1 MGDLLVAAG
10 LFVAAFLLGSIPFG
24 LIISK
29 VFYHTDLREHGS
41 GNIGTTNAIRT
52 MGKVGGYAVFVLDFG
67 KGLLSGV
74 LAWAFSMQFLPGG
87 GLEPGAL
94 VTYDTMLAVAFLGCV
109 WGHIFCP
116 WLGFKGGKGIAVAV
130 GCLFVTFGRIGA
142 CLELLIFIVLVVA
155 TKRVSVGSIAAAA
168 ACPFFALYFFWGDWL
183 AWLFCTVAGLTV
195 VWAHRENIKRLRA
208 GTESRIGD
216 KGKKKE
222 AYGTHMK
229 IAVIGAGSWG
239 TALAQLLACNGNEV
253 GLWAR
258 KPEVVEA
265 VNASHA
271 NPRYLSEVELSPRIV
286 ATTSYEEALAGAQA
300 AVIVTPSSVM
310 RDVAGV
316 LAEAVDDDFPVII
329 CSKGVEE
336 GSGLLPVEVFE
347 AEMGNASRLAVLSGP
362 NFAAEVIRGIP
373 SGTVIAG
380 SNEETAAFFQ
390 QLFASE
396 TFRTYVSDDVCGV
409 ELCAAF
415 KNVIAIAVGVS
426 YGLGYGD
433 NTAAMLMTRGLAE
446 MSRLVV
452 RCGGQAITC
461 MGLAG
466 TGDLV
471 ATCTSE
477 HSRNRR
483 FGKLLAEGGTLE
495 EFAAQTHMVAEGAL
509 ACKTLK
515 TLADCYDVELPITD
529 VVRSIAWEGADP
541 HDVAKT
547 LTSRPLTTEF
557 YGL

>member
-1 MGDLLVAAG
+1 
-10 LFVAAFLLGSIPFG
+10 
-24 LIISK
+24 
-29 VFYHTDLREHGS
+29 
-41 GNIGTTNAIRT
+41 
-52 MGKVGGYAVFVLDFG
+52 
-67 KGLLSGV
+67 
-74 LAWAFSMQFLPGG
+74 
-87 GLEPGAL
+87 
-94 VTYDTMLAVAFLGCV
+94 
-109 WGHIFCP
+109 
-116 WLGFKGGKGIAVAV
+116 
-130 GCLFVTFGRIGA
+130 
-142 CLELLIFIVLVVA
+142 
-155 TKRVSVGSIAAAA
+155 
-168 ACPFFALYFFWGDWL
+168 
-183 AWLFCTVAGLTV
+183 
-195 VWAHRENIKRLRA
+195 
-208 GTESRIGD
+208 
-216 KGKKKE
+216 
-222 AYGTHMK
+222 MK

-239 TALAQLLACNGNEV
+239 TALAQQLACNGNEV

-258 KPEVVEA
+258 KPEVVDA

-286 ATTSYEEALAGAQA
+286 ATTSYE
-300 AVIVTPSSVM
+300 
-310 RDVAGV
+310 
-316 LAEAVDDDFPVII
+316 DDDFPVII

-336 GSGLLPVEVFE
+336 GSGLLPGEVFE

-373 SGTVIAG
+373 SGTVIAS

>member
-1 MGDLLVAAG
+1 
-10 LFVAAFLLGSIPFG
+10 
-24 LIISK
+24 
-29 VFYHTDLREHGS
+29 
-41 GNIGTTNAIRT
+41 
-52 MGKVGGYAVFVLDFG
+52 
-67 KGLLSGV
+67 
-74 LAWAFSMQFLPGG
+74 
-87 GLEPGAL
+87 
-94 VTYDTMLAVAFLGCV
+94 
-109 WGHIFCP
+109 
-116 WLGFKGGKGIAVAV
+116 
-130 GCLFVTFGRIGA
+130 
-142 CLELLIFIVLVVA
+142 
-155 TKRVSVGSIAAAA
+155 
-168 ACPFFALYFFWGDWL
+168 
-183 AWLFCTVAGLTV
+183 
-195 VWAHRENIKRLRA
+195 
-208 GTESRIGD
+208 
-216 KGKKKE
+216 
-222 AYGTHMK
+222 MK

-362 NFAAEVIRGIP
+362 NFAAE
-373 SGTVIAG
+373 
-380 SNEETAAFFQ
+380 
-390 QLFASE
+390 
-396 TFRTYVSDDVCGV
+396 
-409 ELCAAF
+409 LCAAF

-471 ATCTSE
+471 ATCTSG

>member
-1 MGDLLVAAG
+1 M
-10 LFVAAFLLGSIPFG
+10 
-24 LIISK
+24 
-29 VFYHTDLREHGS
+29 
-41 GNIGTTNAIRT
+41 
-52 MGKVGGYAVFVLDFG
+52 
-67 KGLLSGV
+67 
-74 LAWAFSMQFLPGG
+74 
-87 GLEPGAL
+87 
-94 VTYDTMLAVAFLGCV
+94 
-109 WGHIFCP
+109 
-116 WLGFKGGKGIAVAV
+116 
-130 GCLFVTFGRIGA
+130 
-142 CLELLIFIVLVVA
+142 
-155 TKRVSVGSIAAAA
+155 
-168 ACPFFALYFFWGDWL
+168 
-183 AWLFCTVAGLTV
+183 
-195 VWAHRENIKRLRA
+195 
-208 GTESRIGD
+208 
-216 KGKKKE
+216 
-222 AYGTHMK
+222 
-229 IAVIGAGSWG
+229 
-239 TALAQLLACNGNEV
+239 
-253 GLWAR
+253 
-258 KPEVVEA
+258 
-265 VNASHA
+265 
-271 NPRYLSEVELSPRIV
+271 
-286 ATTSYEEALAGAQA
+286 
-300 AVIVTPSSVM
+300 
-310 RDVAGV
+310 
-316 LAEAVDDDFPVII
+316 AEAVDDDFPVII

-373 SGTVIAG
+373 SGTVIAS

-461 MGLAG
+461 MGPAG
-466 TGDLV
+466 TGDPGAPRTPAHL
-471 ATCTSE
+471 
-477 HSRNRR
+477 RNPR
-483 FGKLLAEGGTLE
+483 FGKPPAAGGTLE
-495 EFAAQTHMVAEGAL
+495 GIAAQTHMVAEGAL

-547 LTSRPLTTEF
+547 LTNRPLTTEF

>member
-1 MGDLLVAAG
+1 
-10 LFVAAFLLGSIPFG
+10 
-24 LIISK
+24 
-29 VFYHTDLREHGS
+29 
-41 GNIGTTNAIRT
+41 
-52 MGKVGGYAVFVLDFG
+52 
-67 KGLLSGV
+67 
-74 LAWAFSMQFLPGG
+74 
-87 GLEPGAL
+87 
-94 VTYDTMLAVAFLGCV
+94 
-109 WGHIFCP
+109 
-116 WLGFKGGKGIAVAV
+116 
-130 GCLFVTFGRIGA
+130 
-142 CLELLIFIVLVVA
+142 
-155 TKRVSVGSIAAAA
+155 
-168 ACPFFALYFFWGDWL
+168 
-183 AWLFCTVAGLTV
+183 
-195 VWAHRENIKRLRA
+195 
-208 GTESRIGD
+208 
-216 KGKKKE
+216 
-222 AYGTHMK
+222 MK

-239 TALAQLLACNGNEV
+239 TALAQLLAGNGHDV

-258 KPEVVEA
+258 KPEVVQS
-265 VNASHA
+265 VNEFHV
-271 NPRYLSEVELSPRIV
+271 NPRYLSDIRLSENIV
-286 ATTSYEEALAGAQA
+286 ATTSYEDALAGAKA
-300 AVIVTPSSVM
+300 AVIVTPSNLM
-310 RDVAGV
+310 RGVACA
-316 LAEAVDDDFPVII
+316 LAEAVDSDFPVII

-347 AEMGNASRLAVLSGP
+347 AEMGNAGRLAVLSGP

-373 SGTVIAG
+373 SGTVIA
-380 SNEETAAFFQ
+380 SSDEATATLFQ
-390 QLFASE
+390 ELFAAE

-483 FGKLLAEGGTLE
+483 FGKLLAEGGTLDD
-495 EFAAQTHMVAEGAL
+495 FTAQTHMVAEGAL
-509 ACKTLK
+509 ACRTLE
-515 TLADCYDVELPITD
+515 TLADHYDVELPITD

>member
-1 MGDLLVAAG
+1 M
-10 LFVAAFLLGSIPFG
+10 
-24 LIISK
+24 
-29 VFYHTDLREHGS
+29 
-41 GNIGTTNAIRT
+41 
-52 MGKVGGYAVFVLDFG
+52 
-67 KGLLSGV
+67 
-74 LAWAFSMQFLPGG
+74 
-87 GLEPGAL
+87 
-94 VTYDTMLAVAFLGCV
+94 
-109 WGHIFCP
+109 
-116 WLGFKGGKGIAVAV
+116 
-130 GCLFVTFGRIGA
+130 
-142 CLELLIFIVLVVA
+142 
-155 TKRVSVGSIAAAA
+155 
-168 ACPFFALYFFWGDWL
+168 
-183 AWLFCTVAGLTV
+183 
-195 VWAHRENIKRLRA
+195 
-208 GTESRIGD
+208 
-216 KGKKKE
+216 
-222 AYGTHMK
+222 
-229 IAVIGAGSWG
+229 
-239 TALAQLLACNGNEV
+239 
-253 GLWAR
+253 
-258 KPEVVEA
+258 
-265 VNASHA
+265 
-271 NPRYLSEVELSPRIV
+271 
-286 ATTSYEEALAGAQA
+286 
-300 AVIVTPSSVM
+300 
-310 RDVAGV
+310 
-316 LAEAVDDDFPVII
+316 
-329 CSKGVEE
+329 
-336 GSGLLPVEVFE
+336 
-347 AEMGNASRLAVLSGP
+347 
-362 NFAAEVIRGIP
+362 
-373 SGTVIAG
+373 
-380 SNEETAAFFQ
+380 
-390 QLFASE
+390 
-396 TFRTYVSDDVCGV
+396 